1 MTTQIRR
8 SGSSPAQPPGSAR
21 RLFWRSLEER
31 ADPGSVASLGSD
43 VVRGIVSSDELLQL
57 DRRRFLTLSGAIGAL
72 AGVEGCIRRPVEKI
86 MPYTDAPEGVN
97 PGVPNHYAT
106 TVSRRGESLGLLI
119 TSHEG
124 RPTKVEGNTD
134 SPASLGA
141 TDLWAQA
148 SILDLY
154 DADRAREPSRG
165 TVPRSFAEWDAFLAG
180 RVEALA
186 KAGGQGLRVLAQPT
200 DSPTFLGLRER
211 VLARFPQAGFHT
223 YAPSTDANGVAGAR
237 LAFGE
242 PLQADPRFESAKVI
256 LSLDSDFL
264 MTETGSVVAARRF
277 ASGRRMESSVDA
289 MSRLYVVEPVLSVT
303 GANAD
308 HRLPL
313 AGRAVGRYA
322 AALAAELVKSH
333 NLDLGAV
340 GTSVASAPKNGIP
353 DAWLTTVAR
362 DLVEHRGACLVVA
375 GARQPPAVH
384 ALAHALNRALGGSGK
399 TVAYLPVHDAGAR
412 DPFEDI
418 RTLASDMAA
427 GRVDTLIILGG
438 NPVYDAPADL
448 GFAAALKK
456 VPHSVHVSGYF
467 DETSEHCAWHVPRA
481 HELETWGDHLGRW
494 GYYAA
499 QQPLIAPLWGGRSDI
514 EVLGQLAGESN
525 WRGHELVRAT
535 ARSRGVAKDD
545 AAWNA
550 LLQLGVDQGQGGPVS
565 GSPMLRDAEIA
576 AAVPSLFEDAGAA
589 GNLEAVF
596 VADNKMLDG
605 SSANNAWLLEMPDP
619 ITRIVWDNAALI
631 APSTARELGVASGDL
646 VALTLGGAT
655 VEIAAWVQPGQAPGT
670 VGLPLGW
677 GRRRAG
683 SHGNGKGFDV
693 YPLRTSSAPHF
704 ASGLKLERRGTTYR
718 FSQTQEHDRMEERP
732 IAIERTASDYAKEPN
747 FGQMDS
753 PDPSVG
759 PLWKTVDYTKGH
771 QWGMTIDLNSCIGCN
786 ACILAC
792 QSENNIPTVGKIQVG
807 RGREMHWLRID
818 RYYLGDE
825 DNPDVAFQ
833 PVACQQCEEAP
844 CENVCPVSATSHSPE
859 GLNDMAY
866 NRCIGTRYCANNC
879 PYKVR
884 RFNFFNYNLEIPES
898 RKMQY
903 NPSVS
908 IRFRGVMEKCTYC
921 VQRIEGAKIAAR
933 REDRA
938 MRDGDIRTAC
948 QQACPA
954 QAIVF
959 GDINDAESAVSKA
972 RRTDRNYALLAEIG
986 TRPRTR
992 YLGKVRNPNPE
1003 MPS

>member
-1 MTTQIRR
+1 MTVQTQRNGSGRR
-8 SGSSPAQPPGSAR
+8 V
-21 RLFWRSLEER
+21 FWRSLEER
-31 ADPGSVASLGSD
+31 TDPGSVEAVGSD
-43 VVRGIVSSDELLQL
+43 VVRGIVSRDELLQL

-106 TVSRRGESLGLLI
+106 TVSRRGESLGLLL

-124 RPTKVEGNTD
+124 RPTKVEGNAD

-154 DADRAREPSRG
+154 DADRARQPSRG
-165 TVPRSFAEWDAFLAG
+165 ATPRSFGDADAFLAG

-186 KAGGQGLRVLAQPT
+186 RGGGQGLRVLAQPT
-200 DSPTFLGLRER
+200 DSPTFLALRER

-223 YAPSTDANGVAGAR
+223 YAPLTDANSVAGAR
-237 LAFGE
+237 IAFGQ
-242 PLQADPRFESAKVI
+242 PLQPDPHFESARVI

-277 ASGRRMESSVDA
+277 ASGRRMGSSTDP

-313 AGRAVGRYA
+313 AGQAVGRYA

-333 NLDLGAV
+333 KLDLGTV
-340 GTSVASAPKNGIP
+340 GTSVAGAPRTGIP
-353 DAWLTTVAR
+353 DAWITSVAR
-362 DLVEHRGACLVVA
+362 DLVEHRGACLLVA
-375 GARQPPAVH
+375 GARQPAAVH
-384 ALAHALNRALGGSGK
+384 ALVHALNRALGASGK

-412 DPFEDI
+412 DPFEDV
-418 RTLASDMAA
+418 RTLTADMSA
-427 GRVDTLIILGG
+427 GRVDTLLILGG
-438 NPVYDAPADL
+438 NPAYDAPADV
-448 GFAAALKK
+448 GFVAALAK
-456 VPHSVHVSGYF
+456 VPNSVRFGAYF
-467 DETSEHCAWHVPRA
+467 DETSEHCVWHVPRA
-481 HELETWGDHLGRW
+481 HELEAWGDHLGRW
-494 GYYAA
+494 GYYAP

-514 EVLGQLAGESN
+514 EVLGQLAGEAN

-535 ARSRGVAKDD
+535 ARSRGVAPDD
-545 AAWNA
+545 QAWNA
-550 LLQLGVDQGQGGPVS
+550 LLQMGIHQGDGSPVV
-565 GSPMLRDAEIA
+565 GSPMLREAEIA
-576 AAVPSLFEDAGAA
+576 AAVPSLLEATTGAI
-589 GNLEAVF
+589 GLEAVF
-596 VADNKMLDG
+596 VADNKMLEG
-605 SSANNAWLLEMPDP
+605 SVANNAWLLELPDP

-631 APSTARELGVASGDL
+631 APSTARELGVASGDI
-646 VALTLGGAT
+646 VALTLGTASIE
-655 VEIAAWVQPGQAPGT
+655 VAVWVQPGQAPGS

-683 SHGNGKGFDV
+683 RHGSGKGFDV
-693 YPLRTSSAPHF
+693 YPLRTSEAPHF
-704 ASGLKLERRGTTYR
+704 AAGLKLERRGATHR

-732 IAIERTASDYAKEPN
+732 LAIERTVGDYAKQPN
-747 FGQMDS
+747 FGQVDS

-759 PLWKTVDYTKGH
+759 PLWKTVDYSKGY
-771 QWGMTIDLNSCIGCN
+771 QWGLVIDMNACVGCN
-786 ACILAC
+786 ACVLAC
-792 QSENNIPTVGKIQVG
+792 QSENNIPTVGKVQVG

-818 RYYLGDE
+818 RYYLGHE

-884 RFNFFNYNLEIPES
+884 RFNFFNYNLDIPES
-898 RKMQY
+898 QKMQY
-903 NPSVS
+903 NPKVSV
-908 IRFRGVMEKCTYC
+908 RFRGVMEKCTYC
-921 VQRIEGAKIAAR
+921 VQRIESAKIAAR

-938 MRDGDIRTAC
+938 VRDGDIRTAC

-959 GDINDAESAVSKA
+959 GDINDPESAVSRA

-992 YLGKVRNPNPE
+992 YLGKLRNPNPE
-1003 MPS
+1003 MPT